1 MLQFKFWLVNFQ
13 EIKIDF
19 KKRTAAV
26 KIWTEMNL
34 YVVYTNYTTYCSD
47 RDADWVNR
55 NTTREM
61 DKTYLIRTKPSFS
74 IQFLKTSAAHWKI
87 FKKPAR
93 NIV

>member
-34 YVVYTNYTTYCSD
+34 YVS
-47 RDADWVNR
+47 
-55 NTTREM
+55 
-61 DKTYLIRTKPSFS
+61 S
-74 IQFLKTSAAHWKI
+74 IYKQHYIL
-87 FKKPAR
+87 
-93 NIV
+93 